1 MPVSDWKT
9 TASLNL
15 TVGGI
20 NIAENAPRA
29 NMNDAIRAVMAEAKA
44 EFDRIATY
52 RITPEYFGAV
62 GNGASSTADSAAF
75 AAFNAWAIA
84 LPAGSLVE
92 LTLARGADYR
102 VADPRWPMNIPFLT
116 VYGNNAKIQS
126 SGTVNTL
133 KMLILPCYPLYSLV
147 NATPVY
153 GVVTRSLINT
163 VAAGSTTIQL
173 KTIAE
178 ALNYTVGQ
186 SLMVASWVKQWEG
199 HAPSYRLFE
208 YPIISAINTGTG
220 TITTDRPLTLTHLE
234 TNPYLTPNDYAEG
247 RAHIEKIDQASLWG
261 IRHRYYNIRFVKN
274 AVSAAG
280 AIIEGVYQ
288 CGRDISFIDCEA
300 PYFLTLVAETAYRE
314 RCLMTEAGE
323 WDKVVKTYTGLN
335 NVYKGAMTSA
345 TSVDYLKETGTEF
358 RAGYILNPK
367 ALELIDCR
375 VTAASQTA
383 VQVFNSYG
391 FMERLKITGGAH
403 QFYPSYSIV
412 SSQTTSITE
421 GAAGVTW
428 AAATSSLT
436 LDFSTLNGPAQLFLA
451 QAYPGARIL
460 VTVDSGGESKPNGV
474 YGIVET
480 VTGTANG
487 IAVLKINFNGS
498 PVAAKLTIFPE
509 PWVTDINGERD
520 YVNTVKTNYTLKD
533 VVLTTGY
540 SVQNINAF
548 GQVTSFKCDVVRAY
562 TGATAGNI
570 LLDVYDTY
578 PVNLQFR
585 KLVDIKTLGT
595 RQSTQL
601 ANAGFTGAAGES
613 AGANLS
619 TASFGSRVSSRIN
632 IVASTMASANPTEL
646 PVVNVYLQ
654 LECPLGIRP

>member
-1 MPVSDWKT
+1 
-9 TASLNL
+9 
-15 TVGGI
+15 
-20 NIAENAPRA
+20 
-29 NMNDAIRAVMAEAKA
+29 
-44 EFDRIATY
+44 
-52 RITPEYFGAV
+52 
-62 GNGASSTADSAAF
+62 
-75 AAFNAWAIA
+75 
-84 LPAGSLVE
+84 
-92 LTLARGADYR
+92 
-102 VADPRWPMNIPFLT
+102 
-116 VYGNNAKIQS
+116 
-126 SGTVNTL
+126 
-133 KMLILPCYPLYSLV
+133 ML
-147 NATPVY
+147 
-153 GVVTRSLINT
+153 R
-163 VAAGSTTIQL
+163 
-173 KTIAE
+173 
-178 ALNYTVGQ
+178 
-186 SLMVASWVKQWEG
+186 
-199 HAPSYRLFE
+199 
-208 YPIISAINTGTG
+208 
-220 TITTDRPLTLTHLE
+220 
-234 TNPYLTPNDYAEG
+234 
-247 RAHIEKIDQASLWG
+247 
-261 IRHRYYNIRFVKN
+261 
-274 AVSAAG
+274 
-280 AIIEGVYQ
+280 
-288 CGRDISFIDCEA
+288 
-300 PYFLTLVAETAYRE
+300 
-314 RCLMTEAGE
+314 
-323 WDKVVKTYTGLN
+323 
-335 NVYKGAMTSA
+335 
-345 TSVDYLKETGTEF
+345 ETGSEF

-412 SSQTTSITE
+412 STQTTSITE

-428 AAATSSLT
+428 SAATSSLT

-460 VTVDSGGESKPNGV
+460 RTVDSGGESKPDGV

-487 IAVLKINFNGS
+487 IAVIKINFNGS

-548 GQVTSFKCDVVRAY
+548 GQVTGFKCDVVRAY

-601 ANAGFTGAAGES
+601 ANAGFTGAGGES